1 LFAIPVNQTNSGV
14 LDLSRVKQLVTSAI
28 PGNGVYPD
36 GPEILAINITS
47 ITATAASGEI
57 QISFTESQ
65 A

>member
-1 LFAIPVNQTNSGV
+1 V